1 LIPKETAPVAD
12 LALVAR
18 TGFAGAAIP
27 GRYGRVVGGERPV
40 MLAERC
46 ILTITQI
53 SAYRDKMG
61 EIAKAVLDLSGL
73 ELPQRPER
81 VAANGVALIG
91 MARGQWL
98 AVAEGDKGRAV
109 LARLNEVLSDLA
121 AIGDQSDAKAM
132 LRLAGSRARDVL
144 AKGCALDLDEG
155 AFKPQDAATTQ
166 IALIPCQLWQLDEG
180 PTYELAVPLSYAR
193 SFWSW
198 LTASAAEYGY
208 EVRPPLSSG

>member
-1 LIPKETAPVAD
+1 MAD
-12 LALVAR
+12 LALLAR

-40 MLAERC
+40 VLTERSG
-46 ILTITQI
+46 LTIAQI

-61 EIAKAVLDLSGL
+61 EIAKAVLDISGL
-73 ELPQRPER
+73 ELPQRPGR

-98 AVAEGDKGRAV
+98 AIAEGDKGRAL
-109 LARLNEVLSDLA
+109 LARLNEALSGLA
-121 AIGDQSDAKAM
+121 AIVDQSDAKAM
-132 LRLAGSRARDVL
+132 LRLAGCRARDVL
-144 AKGCALDLDEG
+144 AKGCALDLNER

-166 IALIPCQLWQLDEG
+166 IALIPCQLWQLDDA

-198 LTASAAEYGY
+198 ITASAAEYGY
-208 EVRPPLSSG
+208 EVRPPLSLG